1 MKKIT
6 LIIVTVA
13 LCAVL
18 FAACGAPAAAP
29 SDSAPAESAQASDSA
44 EPTESAQASDSAQ
57 PTEAAAG
64 NTDYM
69 SWTGADW
76 DAAAEEEKFAA
87 AEATLL
93 AVGDAMMDNYAE
105 LVEQAKTNDQVKEQ
119 IDKQVKTLQSSIA
132 SFFKSS
138 PDSKLSDL
146 VAASKKVVDSNK

>member
-1 MKKIT
+1 
-6 LIIVTVA
+6 
-13 LCAVL
+13 
-18 FAACGAPAAAP
+18 
-29 SDSAPAESAQASDSA
+29 
-44 EPTESAQASDSAQ
+44 
-57 PTEAAAG
+57 
-64 NTDYM
+64 M

-119 IDKQVKTLQSSIA
+119 IDKQIKTLQSSIA

-138 PDSKLSDL
+138 PESKLSDL
-146 VAASKKVVDSNK
+146 VAASKQVVDGNK

>member
-18 FAACGAPAAAP
+18 FAACTPAAAP
-29 SDSAPAESAQASDSA
+29 SDSAPTESAQASDSA
-44 EPTESAQASDSAQ
+44 EPTESAQASDSAE

-119 IDKQVKTLQSSIA
+119 IDKQIKTLQSSIA

-146 VAASKKVVDSNK
+146 VAASKKVVDGNK